1 MGQHY
6 SRLPVE
12 DSADTEFELSF
23 NKRYTSLRNSLPA
36 CFASFPGHAGTFLT
50 HTPQKPFE
58 DPSLTITK
66 IGGGDLQVALV
77 GATLFSIALDVIA

>member
-1 MGQHY
+1 M
-6 SRLPVE
+6 
-12 DSADTEFELSF
+12 
-23 NKRYTSLRNSLPA
+23 SLRSSLPA
-36 CFASFPGHAGTFLT
+36 CFASFRGHADAFLT

-77 GATLFSIALDVIA
+77 GAALFSIALDVIA